1 MEFAYAQNC
10 NVKRKSYKA
19 NCEISEKRMW
29 FALNII
35 LRFTIKTYYECT
47 FLRDK
52 TVNKRSNVSETFM
65 LQIFE
70 AWSSNM

>member
-1 MEFAYAQNC
+1 MAFPYTRKW

-19 NCEISEKRMW
+19 NCEIFEKRMW

-35 LRFTIKTYYECT
+35 LRFMIKPYHECT

-52 TVNKRSNVSETFM
+52 TVNKRSNVSER
-65 LQIFE
+65 
-70 AWSSNM
+70 SNITSNF